1 MAWPNQ
7 SWRCNDRTNCRPRPL
22 SEVASAWERAS
33 QRLSATSLNAVTR
46 GISSLP
52 CMLRMIS

>member
-1 MAWPNQ
+1 
-7 SWRCNDRTNCRPRPL
+7 
-22 SEVASAWERAS
+22 VASACDRGR

-52 CMLRMIS
+52 CMPRMIS